1 MFTRPG
7 TAYQPQPILTRSLL
21 FGVSLMIA
29 LIVVTAVVTQNGNAD
44 QRRSTA
50 RLLKTQDVVGH
61 LETLR
66 SLIAPQTS
74 DLDAGVARAVEVQL
88 GALRGLAQD
97 NPARAGRLQ
106 QVGAALQERLEP
118 GAFDGR
124 ATSGVRASIVA
135 WRDAEDALLT
145 KQALESE
152 SSFQRASR
160 LNVATGVLAL
170 LALGTLVFLV
180 DRNLRMRQAAEV
192 EVTHQRETL
201 RVTLASIG
209 DGVITVDLAGRVTF
223 INGEAEALT
232 GWRAE
237 EAAGRP
243 LEDVFRV
250 VHELTRQPVAN
261 SASRAIREGVVA
273 HLAHETVLIGRHGAE
288 RPIGDIA
295 APIRDPDG
303 AVAGVVLVFRDI
315 TAERAAIGLL
325 RKLAS
330 ELTAADAHK
339 DEFLAMLAHEIRNP
353 LAAIRSSAALL
364 SQGDGGPR
372 SSTAAQGVISR
383 QTDHLSRLVEDLLDV
398 SRISRGKLS
407 LRRSRIDLR
416 QALGPAIEA
425 CRPILESKQQTF
437 DVDIPGQPL
446 YVDGDSTRIT
456 QAVGNVLANASKFTP
471 SGGRIQLSVAGANG
485 EVAVS
490 VRDNGIGLAS
500 EHLPNLFELFSQVD
514 AGAQGG
520 TTGLGIGLHLVKKL
534 TEMHGGRVEMRSE
547 GIGQG
552 SELILHFPL
561 AAIEDAR
568 PVPTY
573 DDAGVTFAG
582 LTATASPAY
591 STLAPAPQ
599 ERARKI
605 LVVDDN
611 VDSTASLVLLL
622 KRKGYEPQVARD
634 GLEAVETALAT
645 LPEVVLLDIGLPKL
659 DGYEAARRIRRSPE
673 GRKMRL
679 IALTGWGREED
690 RVAARNAGFD
700 DHLVKPIDPN
710 HLLELLAQPATD
722 GVSTYSAEGVAC

>member
-1 MFTRPG
+1 MRPE
-7 TAYQPQPILTRSLL
+7 TSHPSEPILTRSLL
-21 FGVSLMIA
+21 FGVSLMIG

-44 QRRSTA
+44 QRRATA
-50 RLLKTQDVVGH
+50 RLLKTQDVLGH
-61 LETLR
+61 LETLN
-66 SLIAPQTS
+66 SLVAAQPS
-74 DLDAGVARAVEVQL
+74 DAGVVHAVEVQL
-88 GALRGLAQD
+88 GALRQLTQNSPD
-97 NPARAGRLQ
+97 RTEHLL
-106 QVGAALQERLEP
+106 QVGALVQGRLEP
-118 GAFDGR
+118 GILTDR
-124 ATSGVRASIVA
+124 AMIAVRPLIVA
-135 WRDAEDALLT
+135 WRGSEAALLAR
-145 KQALESE
+145 QAFESE

-160 LNVATGVLAL
+160 LNFASGVLGL
-170 LALGTLVFLV
+170 LALATLVFLV
-180 DRNLRMRQAAEV
+180 DRNLRLRQAAAV
-192 EVTHQRETL
+192 EITHQRETL

-209 DGVITVDLAGRVTF
+209 DGVITVDLAGRVTYL
-223 INGEAEALT
+223 NGEAEALT
-232 GWRAE
+232 GWKAE
-237 EAAGRP
+237 EAAGKP
-243 LEDVFRV
+243 LEEVFRV

-364 SQGDGGPR
+364 SQGAGRPR
-372 SSTAAQGVISR
+372 SSAAAQGIISR

-398 SRISRGKLS
+398 SRIGHGKLS

-425 CRPILESKQQTF
+425 CRPVLESKQQTF
-437 DVDIPGQPL
+437 DIDIPGQPL
-446 YVDGDSTRIT
+446 YVDGDATRIT

-471 SGGRIQLSVAGANG
+471 RGGKIELSVTGENG
-485 EVAVS
+485 AVS
-490 VRDNGIGLAS
+490 VRVRDNGIGLAA
-500 EHLPNLFELFSQVD
+500 EELPRLFELFSQVD
-514 AGAQGG
+514 AGGQDGQA
-520 TTGLGIGLHLVKKL
+520 GLGIGLHLVKKL

-547 GIGQG
+547 GIGRG
-552 SELILHFPL
+552 SELLLHFPL
-561 AAIEDAR
+561 APAEDAR
-568 PVPTY
+568 PAPAY
-573 DDAGVTFAG
+573 DNAAVTFAD
-582 LTATASPAY
+582 
-591 STLAPAPQ
+591 LAPTDGPAISVAAPSA
-599 ERARKI
+599 ETRVRRI

-611 VDSTASLVLLL
+611 DDSTSSLVLLL
-622 KRKGYEPQVARD
+622 RRKGYEPRVARD

-659 DGYEAARRIRRSPE
+659 DGYEAARRIRRSPA

-710 HLLELLAQPATD
+710 HLLELLAQPATN
-722 GVSTYSAEGVAC
+722 GVSTYSAEGAAC